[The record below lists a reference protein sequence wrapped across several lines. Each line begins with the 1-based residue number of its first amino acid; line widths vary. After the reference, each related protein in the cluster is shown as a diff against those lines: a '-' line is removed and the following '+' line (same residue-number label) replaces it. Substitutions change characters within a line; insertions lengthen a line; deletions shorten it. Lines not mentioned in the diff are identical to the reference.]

1 MGLSIWVDA
10 DACPV
15 IARELINKTAI
26 RTQTPAIFVANQAI
40 KLPKSP
46 FIRLEVVSAGFDVAD
61 DYIAT
66 HCQQGD
72 LVITSDI
79 PLASDVI
86 DKGAKVITT
95 RGQEYTADNIKQALN
110 MRDFMDV
117 MRGTGVPDPQQT
129 AKMGQKPYGDKD
141 KKAFADALNRL
152 VK

>member
-1 MGLSIWVDA
+1 MSMIIWVDA

-15 IARELINKTAI
+15 IAKELIGKTAI
-26 RTQTPAIFVANQAI
+26 RTNTPAIFVANQTI

-46 FIRLEVVSAGFDVAD
+46 LLRLQLVASGFDVAD
-61 DYIAT
+61 DHIVK

-79 PLASDVI
+79 PLANEVI

-95 RGQEYTADNIKQALN
+95 RGQEYTINNIKQALN

-117 MRGTGVPDPQQT
+117 MRGTGLPDPQEM

-152 VK
+152 VR

>member
-1 MGLSIWVDA
+1 MSMTIWVDA

-15 IARELINKTAI
+15 IAKELIGKTAI
-26 RTQTPAIFVANQAI
+26 RTNTPAIFVANQTI

-46 FIRLEVVSAGFDVAD
+46 LLRLQLVASGFDVAD
-61 DYIAT
+61 DHIVK

-79 PLASDVI
+79 PLANEVI

-95 RGQEYTADNIKQALN
+95 RGQEYTINNIKQALN

-117 MRGTGVPDPQQT
+117 MRGTGLPDPQEM

-152 VK
+152 VR